1 MLQRRLKKR
10 AYKVD
15 KLKNRVAD
23 NSQST
28 YLAALVAPEV
38 AVEPA
43 ALDGELTEAPD
54 DAALEDEL
62 APLADAALVPDAEP
76 LAVPVAL
83 PEAEFLPTQAVD
95 AVNVRD

>member
-1 MLQRRLKKR
+1 MR

-15 KLKNRVAD
+15 KLKIRVAD
-23 NSQST
+23 DSQST

-43 ALDGELTEAPD
+43 ALDAELTEATD
-54 DAALEDEL
+54 DPALGDETEL

-83 PEAEFLPTQAVD
+83 PETEFLPTQEVD
-95 AVNVRD
+95 AVNVRG